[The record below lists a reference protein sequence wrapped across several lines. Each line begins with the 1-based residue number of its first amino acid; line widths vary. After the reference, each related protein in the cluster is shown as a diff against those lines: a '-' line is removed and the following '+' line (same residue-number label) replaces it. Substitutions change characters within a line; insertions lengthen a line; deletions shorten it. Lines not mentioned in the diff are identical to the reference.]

1 MGVYPHGWG
10 RLGKHSIIPVVCWVT
25 HGRSKLA
32 PTPLESPLLSLKT
45 RFLLIATVLLV
56 VASFSVWLVSGLV
69 AQQVIE
75 QWGTRVARVQVRYD
89 SARLL
94 RPLEREIALARQ
106 MANSSVLRRWAL
118 SPDDPRL
125 KTQAVEE
132 MEAYRRNFQDKSYF
146 VALKT
151 NGAYYHNNA
160 QNEFAGQQ
168 LRYKLDPNKPD
179 DAWFFRL
186 VEEGRDFH
194 LNVNPD
200 QVLGVTKLWID
211 VLLRDGNE
219 ILGVVGTGMD
229 LQTFLKEVVDIGQPG
244 ITSMFVDYNGAIQL
258 YRDERLIDFATL
270 VKPEGQKNT
279 LALLLSNPADQQRI
293 ESTMVRLRDQG
304 TAPGEVATD
313 FVEVHGHRNL
323 IGVTYLPTMGWY
335 EVTLIDL
342 HVLMPVTQ
350 FAPVALV
357 FVFFLLACLLLFL
370 NALRRDV
377 LHPMGVLEQ
386 AMIRVRD
393 GDLSPQT
400 LPTAPGEV
408 GKLVR
413 HFEAMATAI
422 RQNRQDLEDKVQQR
436 TQALEQLARIDP
448 LTGLENRRG
457 MTEAL
462 AVETE
467 RARRQEQGY
476 GLIWLDVD
484 DFKSINDRH
493 GHATGDLALKEVARL
508 LRSSTRPYDHLAR
521 WGGDEFLV
529 MLAPCDR
536 DTLRQTAERIRQ
548 AVASQGQHIGPR
560 LTVSVGACLSQP
572 GEDTE
577 WVLQKADQALY
588 RAKAAGRNQVSL
600 A

>member
-1 MGVYPHGWG
+1 
-10 RLGKHSIIPVVCWVT
+10 
-25 HGRSKLA
+25 
-32 PTPLESPLLSLKT
+32 LSLKT
-45 RFLLIATVLLV
+45 RFLLLATGLLV
-56 VASFSVWLVSGLV
+56 VASLSVWLVSGWV

-75 QWGTRVARVQVRYD
+75 QWGVRVARIQVRYD

-106 MANSSVLRRWAL
+106 MANSHVLRRWAHA
-118 SPDDPRL
+118 PDDPRL

-132 MEAYRRNFQDKSYF
+132 MEAYRLNFQDKSYF
-146 VALKT
+146 VALKNT
-151 NGAYYHNNA
+151 GAYFHNNA
-160 QNEFAGQQ
+160 QNEYAGRQ
-168 LRYKLDPNKPD
+168 LRYRLDPHKSD

-211 VLLRDGNE
+211 VLLRDGDE

-229 LQTFLKEVVDIGQPG
+229 LKTFLKEVVDIGQPG
-244 ITSMFVDYNGAIQL
+244 VTSMFVDHNGAIQL
-258 YRDERLIDFATL
+258 YRDERLIDFASL

-279 LALLLSNPADQQRI
+279 LALLLNNPADRLTVEQ
-293 ESTMVRLRDQG
+293 TMVRLREQG
-304 TAPGEVATD
+304 GATGEVATG
-313 FVEVHGHRNL
+313 FVEVHGHRHL
-323 IGVTYLPTMGWY
+323 IGMAYLPAIGWY

-357 FVFFLLACLLLFL
+357 FVFFLLVSLWLFL
-370 NALRRDV
+370 NALRRQV
-377 LHPMGVLEQ
+377 LSPLAALEQ
-386 AMIRVRD
+386 AMIQLRN
-393 GDLSPQT
+393 GAWTQPP
-400 LPTAPGEV
+400 LPKAAGEV

-413 HFEAMATAI
+413 HFEGMALAI
-422 RQNRQDLEDKVQQR
+422 KQNRQELEDKVQQR
-436 TQALEQLARIDP
+436 TQALEQLARVDP
-448 LTGLENRRG
+448 LTGLGNRRG

-462 AVETE
+462 AEENE
-467 RARRQEQGY
+467 RARRQQHVY
-476 GLIWLDVD
+476 GLIWLDID
-484 DFKSINDRH
+484 DFKSINDRY
-493 GHATGDLALKEVARL
+493 GHATGDQALKEVSRL

-536 DTLRQTAERIRQ
+536 DTLLQTAERIRLAVETQ
-548 AVASQGQHIGPR
+548 AQQMGPR
-560 LTVSVGACLSQP
+560 LAVSVGACLGQP

-588 RAKAAGRNQVSL
+588 RAKAAGRNQVVM